1 MNAEPTSFQKSRT
14 AFEKRPVV
22 QHRNLALL
30 FALLVP
36 HGGSLAQNAR
46 VDAVKPVAAENRPW
60 LSRSSLSDPL
70 RTEPPALN
78 RSLRV
83 HLPPDLLESTELNPA
98 RGSAAGVDA
107 LMPIELRCASRA
119 SAERAD
125 NPQWALQ
132 TLRASSPG
140 PIPELTLPV
149 AIQLA
154 ICHNPQLRASWSQ
167 IAQQAA
173 QVGQAKSAYWPQ
185 LNAGVGRQSSDVSY
199 GNNFPGTSTQ
209 ATTQNVILS
218 WRLWDFGARDARTD
232 AAQAQLNAALS
243 GQNATL
249 QKLLGEVLYLYADA
263 QAAEARLFTQKQLLP
278 LADRNLLAAQRRQAG
293 GAGSSGDTLQAVTAQ
308 ARIRLEQSRAEGEL
322 SKSHAQLGYQLGLPS
337 GVAYTLPPLLPS
349 LAKEKLSP
357 SPTVTDRLMAK
368 ALDDWLGYAREN
380 HPAIASARAQFKAA
394 EAGVSATESD
404 GLPTV
409 DLNLGHYR
417 NGRPTQA
424 LSSVRSRENVVGV
437 SVSIPLFDGYAN
449 AYKVRA
455 ARATVEQ
462 KRIELQATE
471 QQTLQDLVQQHAEA
485 HATLKNLRAAIDL
498 HSAASAA
505 AQSAQRQYENH
516 TFDIL
521 QLNQS
526 LITLQQAQHD
536 MVRSQLEWNRA
547 RLKLWLAEMP
557 I

>member
-1 MNAEPTSFQKSRT
+1 MGGA
-14 AFEKRPVV
+14 ADDAG
-22 QHRNLALL
+22 ALIPL
-30 FALLVP
+30 
-36 HGGSLAQNAR
+36 
-46 VDAVKPVAAENRPW
+46 E
-60 LSRSSLSDPL
+60 LS
-70 RTEPPALN
+70 
-78 RSLRV
+78 
-83 HLPPDLLESTELNPA
+83 
-98 RGSAAGVDA
+98 
-107 LMPIELRCASRA
+107 CATRA
-119 SAERAD
+119 SADSAD

-140 PIPELTLPV
+140 PVPELTLSV

-173 QVGQAKSAYWPQ
+173 QVGQARSAYLPQ
-185 LNAGVGRQSSDVSY
+185 LNAGVGRQSGDVSY
-199 GNNFPGTSTQ
+199 DNNFPGTSTQ
-209 ATTQNVILS
+209 AITQNIVLS

-263 QAAEARLFTQKQLLP
+263 QATEARLFTQKQLLP
-278 LADRNLLAAQRRQAG
+278 LADRNLLSAQRRQAG
-293 GAGSSGDTLQAVTAQ
+293 GAGSTSDTLQAVTAQ

-337 GVAYTLPPLLPS
+337 GVAYTLAPLLPN
-349 LAKEKLSP
+349 LAAEKLSP
-357 SPTVTDRLMAK
+357 LPVATDRLLTK
-368 ALDDWLGYAREN
+368 ALDDWLGYARAN
-380 HPAIASARAQFKAA
+380 HPAIASARAQLQAA
-394 EAGVSATESD
+394 EAGVSAVEAD
-404 GLPTV
+404 GLPTI
-409 DLNLGHYR
+409 DLSLGHYR
-417 NGRPTQA
+417 NGRPTQS
-424 LSSVRSRENVVGV
+424 LSTVRSRENVVGV
-437 SVSIPLFDGYAN
+437 NVSIPLFDGYAN
-449 AYKVRA
+449 AYKIRA

-471 QQTLQDLVQQHAEA
+471 QQTLQELVQQHSEA

-498 HSAASAA
+498 HSAANAS

-526 LITLQQAQHD
+526 LTTLQQAQHEL
-536 MVRSQLEWNRA
+536 VRSQLEWNRA